1 MADRLEEILGKRF
14 NSLRELKEEI
24 TRLQDSI
31 VNLNT
36 DSEEFIETNQK
47 LIAAQEQYTSVSRA
61 KVEVINAEDDSIVGL
76 QKQYK
81 ILYNEYKMMS
91 EQERKDNTLKIEK
104 MKALSDQINQLKMDA
119 GSYKDNIGRYSDSII
134 DAFSKMGISMG
145 ALQAPMVAFTK
156 IFEDGGKGIIGSI
169 NTITDNINKLGDG
182 IKQSMSESSKATAEG
197 ISQIGSK
204 IDGLQGIAANGVGA
218 IKKLGTALKSFIAI
232 PAVATIAAIVLAFK
246 ALQAIAQ
253 KVKEA
258 INKNEESQMALK
270 VAMSQF
276 QPVIDAVSNAF
287 DKLGTIVVK
296 VIGFVADAFAK
307 IRELGAGFLDLL
319 PGIDGMQ
326 KKVKEQNKLYK
337 ETAKAEN
344 ELVKTKRE
352 YLKLNADDTA
362 EVERLREEASE
373 TTNLEERKKL
383 LTEAK
388 EKQAEIDARN
398 IEVAKAELAIIQE
411 QASRTANDAE
421 MNDKLAA
428 ALAKVSQAE
437 AEAAKN
443 ARQFNKQ
450 LNGGGGGGSALKNW
464 REEAKKIYEE
474 TIENSKT
481 EIQILTEKYEKEK
494 KLLVKYHMDT
504 TLLTKQY
511 NNERS
516 TILAN
521 QYKKTYDALKKNND
535 TEQDSWK
542 RFQAATQTRSQQIQS
557 ELMRL
562 ERGVPTRIQRVEDAL
577 NDVWNK
583 VATNNKQMVRAI
595 SDGVYDMMDNAGDFN
610 SIMDLMYAKSK
621 ERAKNFP
628 HEAEEYVAAANAM
641 KELGEEGWLK
651 LVEPITKAVD
661 ATERLD
667 GIVIKTG
674 MDIDTA
680 LIENKANIANLKK
693 EANELLGEEQF
704 KRIDDLSNKMSEGL
718 FQSLYNMYKNND
730 FDKDLFAGID
740 QFVSQTEYAQ
750 LEVRKAAYEQELAN
764 FKGTQEQKLQM
775 LQEYYDTCEQLRAK
789 DETLAEQHAKLNDEI
804 EKSAF
809 DHFNAQVS
817 AIGSITNAYAS
828 LVQAELNDSRIT
840 KQEAAKKINTL
851 KNLERVSLA
860 VNIAQIAASTA
871 SGIMDVWKAY
881 GTETASNAIAGFGN
895 PIAIAALNAKS
906 LTAALIKTSA
916 LGTTGAANIA
926 AATMG
931 SISKIQS
938 LNQQLADLDS
948 ADNGASAVANVQEID
963 STPYT
968 YTRTLQT
975 QEEYDDLNN
984 RQMWVSVSDIESGLN
999 QRVKVVDESSF

>member
-1 MADRLEEILGKRF
+1 M
-14 NSLRELKEEI
+14 
-24 TRLQDSI
+24 QDSI

-81 ILYNEYKMMS
+81 KMYNDWKLMS
-91 EQERKDNTLKIEK
+91 EAERNNNQQMAAD
-104 MKALSDQINQLKMDA
+104 MAALSDKINNLKKDV
-119 GSYKDNIGRYSDSII
+119 GSYKDNIGRYSESII

-218 IKKLGTALKSFIAI
+218 IKKLGTALRSFISI

-246 ALQAIAQ
+246 GLQAIAQ
-253 KVKEA
+253 RVKEA
-258 INKNEESQMALK
+258 INQNEESQMALK

-296 VIGFVADAFAK
+296 VIGFLGDAFSK
-307 IRELGAGFLDLL
+307 IREVGAGITDFL
-319 PGIDGMQ
+319 GITKGAQDR
-326 KKVKEQNKLYK
+326 VKEQNKLYK

-373 TTNLEERKKL
+373 TTNLEEKKKL

-443 ARQFNKQ
+443 ARNFNKQ
-450 LNGGGGGGSALKNW
+450 LNGGGEGGGGALKNW

-474 TIENSKT
+474 TLENSKT
-481 EIQILTEKYEKEK
+481 EITKLTEKYEKEK
-494 KLLVKYHMDT
+494 KLLVKYHYDT
-504 TLLTKQY
+504 TLLTKKY
-511 NNERS
+511 NEEITKIRKEE
-516 TILAN
+516 A
-521 QYKKTYDALKKNND
+521 Q
-535 TEQDSWK
+535 
-542 RFQAATQTRSQQIQS
+542 
-557 ELMRL
+557 
-562 ERGVPTRIQRVEDAL
+562 
-577 NDVWNK
+577 
-583 VATNNKQMVRAI
+583 KQL
-595 SDGVYDMMDNAGDFN
+595 D
-610 SIMDLMYAKSK
+610 
-621 ERAKNFP
+621 ERAKVYERRRNALQEEWESDRKKGP
-628 HEAEEYVAAANAM
+628 EGELIAIAKEAELYEKKITPTLKSLDEKVYNFLRSFIDKEQLELGNWDAAFAPM
-641 KELGEEGWLK
+641 KEMEDLINDKGFEALPDEYKEIKDAVAEVNAEFGLQIDSVKGVKMAHKDANDTLDELDQKYAHLAAEIEGNKVFKKIEGL
-651 LVEPITKAVD
+651 A
-661 ATERLD
+661 
-667 GIVIKTG
+667 TG
-674 MDIDTA
+674 MSLGMYEIVSAALKNGDGSEEMWKNIDNFTMYYQRTM
-680 LIENKANIANLKK
+680 L
-693 EANELLGEEQF
+693 EAQ
-704 KRIDDLSNKMSEGL
+704 
-718 FQSLYNMYKNND
+718 
-730 FDKDLFAGID
+730 
-740 QFVSQTEYAQ
+740 
-750 LEVRKAAYEQELAN
+750 KAAYEQELAN
-764 FKGTQEQKLQM
+764 FKGTQDQKLEL
-775 LQEYYDTCEQLRAK
+775 LQQYYDTCEALREQDEQL
-789 DETLAEQHAKLNDEI
+789 
-804 EKSAF
+804 
-809 DHFNAQVS
+809 AQTHS
-817 AIGSITNAYAS
+817 ERNKAIWEASIGLFGDINSSVNSISSSYSS
-828 LVQAELNDSRIT
+828 LIDSEVALGRIT
-840 KQEAAKKINTL
+840 EAQGKKRKKVLIE
-851 KNLERVSLA
+851 LEKVALIA
-860 VNIAQIAASTA
+860 NIAQIAASTA

-881 GTETASNAIAGFGN
+881 GTETASNAVAGFGN
-895 PIAIAALNAKS
+895 PYVIAALNAKS
-906 LTAALIKTSA
+906 LAAAIIKTTA
-916 LGTTGAANIA
+916 IGTAGAANIA

-931 SISKIQS
+931 SIAKI
-938 LNQQLADLDS
+938 NNMKADIEG
-948 ADNGASAVANVQEID
+948 ADAGGGGTSAVANVQEID

-968 YTRTLQT
+968 YTRTIQT